1 MEELPEYK
9 GTVWGSRRS
18 DTNLRLPLY
27 GREEA
32 HLGQRSVRPRRP
44 PSLWLT
50 SGRKI
55 LVMIA
60 DRKEL
65 QAEGES

>member
-9 GTVWGSRRS
+9 GTAWGSRRS